1 MDPYSA
7 FLPNKRTVAFPTFVY
22 QIILPKDKRPS
33 RLPSPLIMLDK
44 FSNCAIECFQH
55 DKPNCL
61 KTELR
66 NHLEIHIC
74 DMCSVFFGVNH
85 A

>member
-1 MDPYSA
+1 MTAKP
-7 FLPNKRTVAFPTFVY
+7 
-22 QIILPKDKRPS
+22 
-33 RLPSPLIMLDK
+33 
-44 FSNCAIECFQH
+44 CFRKTLFQPE
-55 DKPNCL
+55 KPNCL

-85 A
+85 ANGDLFVYLIICIPNIGQQAFGYKKSHII